1 MEHYL
6 FFLLITHY
14 PLPITC
20 FNAMRLANKTAVVTG
35 AGRGIG
41 RAVAMRLA
49 EEGARVVVSDIE
61 ASFAESVA
69 QRITDTGGAAVPMAV
84 DITDADPVEEMFEEV
99 ADRFGEIHI
108 LVNNAGTRK
117 DVLLHNLTQDQW
129 DQALAVQT
137 KGSFNCTRAV
147 QTYMVRQ
154 NYGKIVNLSAPVPA
168 GPDKIGQTGYATASA
183 AIWGFT
189 RALALELG
197 RYNINVNCVA
207 PDFVDTLMTRE
218 LAKRKGLYLSDVEKF
233 TIAQVPL
240 RRMGTP
246 DDVANVVLFLVS
258 DEASFV
264 SGQVIEVKG
273 GP

>member
-1 MEHYL
+1 
-6 FFLLITHY
+6 
-14 PLPITC
+14 
-20 FNAMRLANKTAVVTG
+20 MRLENRVAVVTG

-41 RAVAMRLA
+41 RAVAMKLA

-61 ASFAESVA
+61 ASFAESVV
-69 QRITDTGGAAVPMAV
+69 QRITEAGGEAMPMAV
-84 DITDADPVEEMFEEV
+84 NVTAGEQVEIMFEEV

-108 LVNNAGTRK
+108 LVNNAGSRK
-117 DVLLHNLTQDQW
+117 DVPLHNLTENQW
-129 DQALAVQT
+129 DQAMAVQI
-137 KGSFNCTRAV
+137 KGSFNCTRAA
-147 QTYMVRQ
+147 QKYMVRQ

-168 GPDKIGQTGYATASA
+168 SLGEAGQVGYAAASS

-189 RALALELG
+189 KALALELG
-197 RYNINVNCVA
+197 RHNINVNCVA

-218 LAKRKGLYLSDVEKF
+218 LAKRKGLYVSDVEKF

-264 SGQVIEVKG
+264 SGQVIDVKG